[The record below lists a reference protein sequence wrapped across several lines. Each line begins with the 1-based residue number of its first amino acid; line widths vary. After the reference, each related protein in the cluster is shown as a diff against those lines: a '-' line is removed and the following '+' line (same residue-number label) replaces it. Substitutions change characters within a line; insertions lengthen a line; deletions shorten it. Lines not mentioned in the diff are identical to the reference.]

1 MMDFATW
8 AARWGIP
15 PEALR
20 ELASVPGLEIVA
32 PPSKIGTEGAV
43 QALVRLEASRLGV
56 HLWRNNR
63 GAFVDERGV
72 LVRYGLANDSKPLG
86 DKLKS
91 ADLIGWRTHTVTV
104 DDFGK
109 RMALFMSREIKEPG
123 WKYTGTPREIA
134 QNRWHSMV
142 LAAGGDSA
150 FATGTGT
157 IK

>member
-20 ELASVPGLEIVA
+20 ELASVPGLEIVT
-32 PPSKIGTEGAV
+32 PPGKIGTEGAV
-43 QALVRLEASRLGV
+43 QALVRLEASRAGV
-56 HLWRNNR
+56 HLWRNNV
-63 GAFVDERGV
+63 GALNDERGIP
-72 LVRYGLANDSKPLG
+72 VRYGLANDSSQLNA
-86 DKLKS
+86 KLKS

-109 RMALFMSREIKEPG
+109 RVAIFMSREVKPPG